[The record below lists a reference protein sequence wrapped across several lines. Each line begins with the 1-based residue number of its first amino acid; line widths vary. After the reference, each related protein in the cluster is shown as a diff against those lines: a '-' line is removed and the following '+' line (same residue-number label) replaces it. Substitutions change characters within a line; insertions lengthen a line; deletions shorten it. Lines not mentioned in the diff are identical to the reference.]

1 LTHQHRYPDREAS
14 SQPGSNQAA
23 HGPTTRHLFCLVLLG
38 IGIAGCPEQVSKDAP
53 GSAAPCKEL
62 GQNCEVSPGKLGSCV
77 VVDNCREGN
86 CFVCQSQH

>member
-1 LTHQHRYPDREAS
+1 L
-14 SQPGSNQAA
+14 
-23 HGPTTRHLFCLVLLG
+23 CWLVLLG
-38 IGIAGCPEQVSKDAP
+38 LGAAGCPEQVSKDTP
-53 GSAAPCKEL
+53 GPSAPCKEL